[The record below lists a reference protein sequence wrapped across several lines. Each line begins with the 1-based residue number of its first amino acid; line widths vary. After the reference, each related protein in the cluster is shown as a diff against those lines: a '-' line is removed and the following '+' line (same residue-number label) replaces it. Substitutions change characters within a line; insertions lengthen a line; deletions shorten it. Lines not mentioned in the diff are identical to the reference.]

1 MIWSADWT
9 FARLTKLHKQQPKLV
24 DDALQKMIES
34 NPDLAWSLVVS
45 AYLDEEINLGKAAEM
60 LGLHELELR
69 DRFID
74 LGIPLRVGP
83 ADKAEAQA
91 EAQAL
96 SSRFSQEDS
105 TPTRNMQIP
114 GSQIQ

>member
-1 MIWSADWT
+1 MLWSADWT
-9 FARLTKLHKQQPKLV
+9 FSQLNKLHKQQPKLV

-69 DRFID
+69 ERFAN
-74 LGIPLRVGP
+74 LGIPLRLGP

-91 EAQAL
+91 EAEAL
-96 SSRFSQEDS
+96 NSWFSRDDS
-105 TPTRNMQIP
+105 E
-114 GSQIQ
+114 